1 MSKNYIATI
10 ERELNEEIDDEFAQF
25 YRNFGSQNIILI
37 FSTLH
42 SKLINLFK
50 CMNGRLPSGE
60 YGAHFWADPS
70 RDLIDT
76 IDKIQTLQ
84 RKLKNTEYA
93 FKIEDY
99 NNKIIGQCNNFLQSS
114 GGSSIPPNTEKI
126 DLYYAEPIF
135 IKKDIIEIK
144 SPKTTFTQN
153 LVPVGEG
160 SYAKVYKYFD
170 GFYDR
175 TFCIKKANKNLT
187 EKEIARFKQEFEI
200 MRSLKSPYILEVYK
214 YFDDNQYIMEYMD
227 YTLDNYIKYKNNTI
241 SQSQR
246 KAIVIQVLKAFKY
259 LHEKSFLHRD
269 ISPKNILIKN
279 YEDILVVKISD
290 FGLVKTPD
298 SDLTSTNTEFKGY
311 LNDPCLKLEGFNN
324 YDIEHEIYALTMLI
338 YFIMTGKT
346 NINKISNEKLESFI
360 KKGIHPDKEKRYKSI
375 NELSEAY
382 RSIYSC

>member
-1 MSKNYIATI
+1 MFKNYIATI
-10 ERELNEEIDDEFAQF
+10 ERELESEIDGEFVPF
-25 YRNFGSQNIILI
+25 YTNFGSQNIILI
-37 FSTLH
+37 LSTLH

-84 RKLKNTEYA
+84 RKLKNTEYT

-99 NNKIIGQCNNFLQSS
+99 NNKIIEQCNTFLQSS
-114 GGSSIPPNTEKI
+114 GGSSIPANMEKI

-135 IKKDIIEIK
+135 IRNDSIEIK
-144 SPKTTFTQN
+144 SPETTFKQN

-170 GFYDR
+170 KFYDR
-175 TFCIKKANKNLT
+175 TFGVKKANKNLT
-187 EKEIARFKQEFEI
+187 EKEIARFKQEFDV

-214 YFDDNQYIMEYMD
+214 YFDNNQYIMEFMD
-227 YTLDNYIKYKNNTI
+227 YTLDEYIKYKNNDI
-241 SQSQR
+241 SMPQR

-259 LHEKSFLHRD
+259 LHEKNFLHRD

-279 YEDILVVKISD
+279 YDDIIVVKISD
-290 FGLVKTPD
+290 FGLVKIPD
-298 SDLTSTNTEFKGY
+298 SNLTSANTEFKGY
-311 LNDPCLKLEGFNN
+311 LNDPNLKLEGFNN
-324 YDIEHEIYALTMLI
+324 YDIKHEIYALTMLI

-346 NINKISNEKLESFI
+346 NTSKIADKKLELFI
-360 KKGIHPDKEKRYKSI
+360 RQGLQPDKGKRYKSI
-375 NELSEAY
+375 SELLEAY
-382 RSIYSC
+382 KNTYAC